1 MEINTNQRTNPFEA
15 LSMTPAAGEVTE
27 NSGFGAK
34 SFQQLLLERI
44 REAEERT
51 AQDFGSNLRRSEL
64 ISPPLTQAAATIP
77 MQAAQSA
84 NGNGANYQGIIQQM
98 ANKYN
103 ISENLIYAVIKQE
116 SNFNPNATSP
126 VGAQGLMQLM
136 PKTAAGL
143 GVANSYDPQQN
154 IEGGAKYLSQML
166 KRYNGNTELA
176 LAAYNA
182 GPGNVDKHQGV
193 PPFKETTAYVSK
205 VMNTYRSLA

>member
-27 NSGFGAK
+27 NSSFGAK

-51 AQDFGSNLRRSEL
+51 AQDFGSNLSQ
-64 ISPPLTQAAATIP
+64 SSFAPPLTQAAAAIQTS
-77 MQAAQSA
+77 AKQSV
-84 NGNGANYQGIIQQM
+84 NGIGSNFQDIIQQM
-98 ANKYN
+98 ASKYN
-103 ISENLIYAVIKQE
+103 ISESLIHAVIKQE

-143 GVANSYDPQQN
+143 GITNSYDPRQN

-166 KRYNGNTELA
+166 KKYNGNTELA

-182 GPGNVDKHQGV
+182 GPGNVDKYQGI

>member
-51 AQDFGSNLRRSEL
+51 AQDFGSNLSQ
-64 ISPPLTQAAATIP
+64 SSFAPPLTQAAAAIQTS
-77 MQAAQSA
+77 AKQSV
-84 NGNGANYQGIIQQM
+84 NGIGSNYQDIIQQM
-98 ANKYN
+98 ASKYN
-103 ISENLIYAVIKQE
+103 ISESLIHAVIKQE

-136 PKTAAGL
+136 PKTAA
-143 GVANSYDPQQN
+143 A
-154 IEGGAKYLSQML
+154 
-166 KRYNGNTELA
+166 
-176 LAAYNA
+176 
-182 GPGNVDKHQGV
+182 
-193 PPFKETTAYVSK
+193 
-205 VMNTYRSLA
+205 

>member
-15 LSMTPAAGEVTE
+15 LSMTPAAGAVAE

-51 AQDFGSNLRRSEL
+51 AQDFGSNLRQSSFA
-64 ISPPLTQAAATIP
+64 SPPLTQAATDP
-77 MQAAQSA
+77 MPINQSA
-84 NGNGANYQGIIQQM
+84 NGNGSNYQDIIQQM

-103 ISENLIYAVIKQE
+103 ISENLIHAVIKQE

-126 VGAQGLMQLM
+126 VGARGLMQLM

-182 GPGNVDKHQGV
+182 GPGNVDKHQGI